1 VLLLLAVSCSS
12 LAGDA
17 SAHGT
22 TSLREQQLREI
33 HRPML
38 TSHYLASKDEHLANG
53 DEHLA
58 NGAAFGARPS
68 FVGTSQLKRMVK
80 YSLDPEPRPYA
91 VVPPFDIKTTRG
103 AHRVAAGKDASYV
116 FVIYSKD
123 ESMQK
128 LWYNSS
134 ATAMFRAMPPK
145 SHMVFAATDGKGS
158 EGAVN
163 ALRTRM
169 ENARGFAEVRDRLHF
184 VEKPITL
191 HCTAQEFPKC
201 SAGQGQS
208 VFHQAVVSWGSIEP
222 SLDVTIDGVV
232 EELDAS
238 GATGMYDV
246 CVTCVCVDVCM
257 CM

>member
-1 VLLLLAVSCSS
+1 MLLLLAVSCSS

-22 TSLREQQLREI
+22 ISLREQQLREM

-38 TSHYLASKDEHLANG
+38 TSQYLAGLVGKDEHLANG

-80 YSLDPEPRPYA
+80 FSPDPEPRPYA
-91 VVPPFDIKTTRG
+91 AVPPFDIKTTRG
-103 AHRVAAGKDASYV
+103 AHRVAAGKDASYI

-201 SAGQGQS
+201 SAWQGQS
-208 VFHQAVVSWGSIEP
+208 VVHQAVVSWGSIEP
-222 SLDVTIDGVV
+222 SLDVTIDGIV

-238 GATGMYDV
+238 GATGIYDV
-246 CVTCVCVDVCM
+246 
-257 CM
+257 